1 MATNGDP
8 AGIRP
13 KSLPAR
19 GAWIEI
25 NNKRGEHMNNQLNQ
39 ALASAAASSAMEGMP
54 LSAQDLSVVKQILE
68 GSLTLADYFT
78 TIQRK
83 HQEA

>member
-1 MATNGDP
+1 M
-8 AGIRP
+8 
-13 KSLPAR
+13 S
-19 GAWIEI
+19 
-25 NNKRGEHMNNQLNQ
+25 NQLNQ

-68 GSLTLADYFT
+68 GSLTLAEYFT
-78 TIQRK
+78 AIQRK

>member
-1 MATNGDP
+1 M
-8 AGIRP
+8 
-13 KSLPAR
+13 S
-19 GAWIEI
+19 
-25 NNKRGEHMNNQLNQ
+25 NQLNQ

-54 LSAQDLSVVKQILE
+54 LSDKDFVKQILE
-68 GSLTLADYFT
+68 GSLTLAEYLT